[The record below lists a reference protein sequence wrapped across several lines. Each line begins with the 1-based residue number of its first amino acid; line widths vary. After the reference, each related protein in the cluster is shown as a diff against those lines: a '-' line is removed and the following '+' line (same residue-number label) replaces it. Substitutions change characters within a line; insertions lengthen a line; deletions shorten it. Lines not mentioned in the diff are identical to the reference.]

1 MAKHDIVVLNSTSS
15 GFETDLGNN
24 VARIKGDADDL
35 FSVRDASGIN
45 KFSVSTL
52 DESLILNSNVTSSG
66 HISSSLNSTA
76 SFGRV
81 DVTNLVGDGSQMTNT
96 NETAHVSSS
105 AQLASRISG
114 AFQHGFELEGEN
126 RVISG
131 SATSTGSFTRV
142 FANVYSGDASDMF
155 NTKED
160 GNFSGSAQLA
170 SNISGAF
177 NQGFE
182 LAADSEISGSATSTG
197 SFGQTI
203 ASKFTGNASQTTG
216 VLQALAA
223 GTLSGSAQIAS
234 NVSGAFN
241 QGFELSSRTT
251 TISGS
256 VTSTGSFG
264 TMVMGQTLG
273 LIHDISDTS
282 ELTGF
287 SIGGLISSSAQLA
300 TSISGSFTSGMS
312 MFNSQVSGSATST
325 GSFTRVDGILSIS
338 GDASETTGVTLPS
351 GVLSG
356 SGGIASY
363 VSGAFSHGF
372 EFTGLTREEILTGS
386 YAGVSGSDFA
396 YAGNATTMSISS
408 ICGSDFDYRKYDRL
422 NGRIQ
427 GQQAFEAGGVWITS
441 TGLPA
446 DRNAQVNLGTV
457 DAALLAA
464 GYVAPAYVGSTLKFD
479 GVTYSNSADLN
490 QGRGNAVGAGT
501 QNAAMVNGGQSGT
514 SPYRQYVGY
523 TEHYNGSTWSEQAD
537 STGEELGGGGFG
549 TQNAAV
555 RVGGLTPQSSPANYP
570 NNTEIW
576 NGTSW
581 SNGPDHNDSNRRF
594 FGSGGSFNA
603 GIIAAGGT
611 YPGSGNKSE
620 TWDGTSWTVIN
631 PTVQSVFGNSLAGSS
646 NSAHTVGTHC
656 QVNGGQFS
664 NVFDGLT
671 YRIGPNLS
679 NLRGFAGTNAA
690 GLSSCH
696 LYAGGSSFPSS
707 PWNTHRSCTEIYTAR
722 NLTTGSFARVDM
734 TGFKI
739 HNIQSSSL
747 TGYDANHVSGAAQIA
762 SQISGAFQHGFQF
775 DGTISGSVGGNSTLR
790 IQNLV
795 LGGTNTFG
803 ETKLI
808 KKWNTSFVQSATYGT
823 SLGAAISGAFN
834 HGFGFE
840 GTISGSSTSTG
851 SFNKIQSQELFVK
864 EMAGKRKPISGSMDH
879 DNYISASYKS
889 DSHGRITIPTF
900 GRGHTV
906 NTQQFTATGSMEDQK
921 YRDRAGQLFVDNF
934 GRLNFTVQT
943 GSMVEVPGAW
953 EAGPT
958 GFFTEGPGNSAAT
971 GTPNAIIQSAPWGYQ
986 KYSGSA
992 IYDGIAWNRVSD
1004 VTGGHGSFYYAN
1016 CSIGTVDAALFLRHT
1031 GGVAFGTNT
1040 GKYGS
1045 FPNLPGHT
1053 TYMELWD
1060 GVGWY
1065 RGPLALTSQHVKRNG
1080 TSGKVGSVNSH
1091 IAFNGS
1097 EAAPTG
1103 IGTAA
1108 WNGATWQDVG
1118 PFTPTAR
1125 DGGGGFGGV
1134 YDGVV
1139 AGGVAPNNTC
1149 VDEWNGVSWAT
1160 ATALPTGQ
1168 TRGGGAGPQT
1178 AGIIMGGSPQAEVQE
1193 WNGTSWSEGTSI
1205 PVNFTNHASGGSVGK
1220 AFVATSFCSYFWT
1233 GGFVTG
1239 SADTHNEFSQNPT
1252 GRYLL
1257 TKKLQANYSPG
1268 CAGGVSTSNDEDF
1281 GGGY

>member
-24 VARIKGDADDL
+24 VARVKGDADDL
-35 FSVRDASGIN
+35 FSVRDSSGVN

-66 HISSSLNSTA
+66 NISSSLNSTA

-96 NETAHVSSS
+96 NETGHVSSS
-105 AQLASRISG
+105 VQLAARISG
-114 AFQHGFELEGEN
+114 AFQHGFELDGEN

-142 FANVYSGDASDMF
+142 FSNIYVGDASDMHSV
-155 NTKED
+155 NED
-160 GNFSGSAQLA
+160 GHFSGSAQLASNISGSFTSGFSFTNEISGSATSTGSFGRVVATKFTGNASQTTGVSQALATGTLSGSAQIA

-182 LAADSEISGSATSTG
+182 LSTKTSNISGSATSTG
-197 SFGQTI
+197 SFGTI
-203 ASKFTGNASQTTG
+203 IMGND
-216 VLQALAA
+216 ALNKLI
-223 GTLSGSAQIAS
+223 T
-234 NVSGAFN
+234 
-241 QGFELSSRTT
+241 QG
-251 TISGS
+251 
-256 VTSTGSFG
+256 
-264 TMVMGQTLG
+264 
-273 LIHDISDTS
+273 ISDTS

-287 SIGGLISSSAQLA
+287 SLSGLISSSAQVA
-300 TSISGSFTSGMS
+300 SEISGSFTSGML
-312 MFNSQVSGSATST
+312 MNNAQISGSATST
-325 GSFTRVDGILSIS
+325 GSFDLVSGVLSIS
-338 GDASETTGVTLPS
+338 GDASETTNVSVPS

-363 VSGAFSHGF
+363 VSGAFLHGF
-372 EFTGLTREEILTGS
+372 EFIGFTREEILTGS
-386 YAGVSGSDFA
+386 YAGVSGSAFA
-396 YAGNATTMSISS
+396 YGGNDTTMSISS
-408 ICGSDFDYRKYDRL
+408 ICGSDFDYHKYDRL
-422 NGRIQ
+422 GGRIK
-427 GQQAFEAGGVWITS
+427 GSQAFEAGGVWITHAS
-441 TGLPA
+441 LPA
-446 DRNAQVNLGTV
+446 NRSNQVNLGTT
-457 DAALLAA
+457 DAALLAS
-464 GYVAPAYVGSTLKFD
+464 GYVAPAYTNSTLKWD
-479 GVTYSNSADLN
+479 GITYSNSADMN
-490 QGRGNAVGAGT
+490 EGRGSSVGAGT
-501 QNAAMVNGGQSGT
+501 QNAAMVNGGQTPT
-514 SPYRQYVGY
+514 SPYLQYVGY

-555 RVGGLTPQSSPANYP
+555 RVGGRVPDSPHYTQ
-570 NNTEIW
+570 NTELW

-581 SNGPDHNDSNRRF
+581 SNGPDHNDGSRRF
-594 FGSGGSFNA
+594 FGSGGSFDA

-611 YPGSGNKSE
+611 YPGNSNKSE

-631 PTVQSVFGNSLAGSS
+631 PTVHSVFGNSLAGSS
-646 NSAHTVGTHC
+646 NSAHSVGTHC

-664 NVFDGLT
+664 NIFDGLT

-679 NLRGFAGTNAA
+679 NARGFAGTNAA

-696 LYAGGSSFPSS
+696 LYAGGSSFPT
-707 PWNTHRSCTEIYTAR
+707 PIGPVAYQTHGSCTEIFTAR
-722 NLTTGSFARVDM
+722 NLTTGSFARVDIS
-734 TGFKI
+734 GLKV

-747 TGYDANHVSGAAQIA
+747 TGYDLNHVSGAAQIA
-762 SQISGAFQHGFQF
+762 TQISGAFTSGFSFVGAISGSDDSTLRIQSLNIAGTTNF
-775 DGTISGSVGGNSTLR
+775 ANTKLSKNWDGSFVQTATFGNSLGARISGSFIRGFSYQGTISGS
-790 IQNLV
+790 
-795 LGGTNTFG
+795 
-803 ETKLI
+803 
-808 KKWNTSFVQSATYGT
+808 A
-823 SLGAAISGAFN
+823 
-834 HGFGFE
+834 
-840 GTISGSSTSTG
+840 TSTG
-851 SFNKIQSQELFVK
+851 SFNQIKSQELFVK
-864 EMAGKRKPISGSMDH
+864 EMVGKRKPISGSMDH

-889 DSHGRITIPTF
+889 DSHGRINIPTF

-906 NTQQFTATGSMEDQK
+906 NTQQFNATGSMENQE
-921 YRDRAGQLFVDNF
+921 YRAQAGQLFVDNF

-943 GSMVEVPGAW
+943 GSMIEVPGAW

-971 GTPNAIIQSAPWGYQ
+971 GTPNAIIQSSPWGYQ

-1004 VTGGHGSFYYAN
+1004 VTSIAGSFLYAN

-1031 GGVAFGTNT
+1031 GGLTTGTNT

-1045 FPNLPGHT
+1045 FPNTPAHAT
-1053 TYMELWD
+1053 FQEDWD
-1060 GVGWY
+1060 GIGWT
-1065 RGPLALTSQHVKRNG
+1065 RGPNSALTHVKRNG

-1091 IAFNGS
+1091 IAFNGDDY
-1097 EAAPTG
+1097 PTLV
-1103 IGTAA
+1103 GTAA
-1108 WNGATWQDVG
+1108 WNGVTWQEVG
-1118 PFTPTAR
+1118 PHTPVAR

-1139 AGGVAPNNTC
+1139 AGGAAPNNTC
-1149 VDEWNGVSWAT
+1149 VDEWNGTSWAT

-1168 TRGGGAGPQT
+1168 SQGGGAGPQT
-1178 AGIIMGGSPQAEVQE
+1178 AGIIMGGSPAKEVQE
-1193 WNGTSWSEGTSI
+1193 YNGTSWSEGTSI
-1205 PVNFTNHASGGSVGK
+1205 PVNFSAHATGGSSGK
-1220 AFVATSFCSYFWT
+1220 AFTATSFCSYFWT

-1239 SADTHNEFSQNPT
+1239 SADTHNKFSQNPT

-1268 CAGGVSTSNDEDF
+1268 CAGGGSSSSEEDF

>member
-1 MAKHDIVVLNSTSS
+1 MAKHDIVLLNTTSS
-15 GFETDLGNN
+15 GFETDLGSN

-35 FSVRDASGIN
+35 FQVNNASGVD
-45 KFSVSTL
+45 KFAVSSTENSMIIGGDLTL
-52 DESLILNSNVTSSG
+52 TGNL
-66 HISSSLNSTA
+66 SSSLNSTA
-76 SFGRV
+76 SFGKIV
-81 DVTNLVGDGSQMTNT
+81 ATKFVGDATQMTNT
-96 NETAHVSSS
+96 NQTSHVSSSKQLAARISGAFTAGFTTTGDISGSVTSTGSFTRVVANTYVGSGAQLFDPPSVAGEISGSGQIATQISGAFTSGFTISKTSTISGSGTSTGSFGTIVIGPTVGLQQTISDTSELTGLPSFAGFISSS
-105 AQLASRISG
+105 AQLAADISG
-114 AFQHGFELEGEN
+114 SFTSGMAMNNSTISGSATSTASFGRVDGIVSITGDASQVSGLAISTNSVSGSAQLAADISGSFTSGFEFDN
-126 RVISG
+126 SISG
-131 SATSTGSFTRV
+131 SATSTGSFSRLNFNSLSVTDL
-142 FANVYSGDASDMF
+142 SGITGHEAGHVSAS
-155 NTKED
+155 
-160 GNFSGSAQLA
+160 SV
-170 SNISGAF
+170 I
-177 NQGFE
+177 
-182 LAADSEISGSATSTG
+182 AAD
-197 SFGQTI
+197 
-203 ASKFTGNASQTTG
+203 
-216 VLQALAA
+216 
-223 GTLSGSAQIAS
+223 
-234 NVSGAFN
+234 
-241 QGFELSSRTT
+241 
-251 TISGS
+251 
-256 VTSTGSFG
+256 
-264 TMVMGQTLG
+264 
-273 LIHDISDTS
+273 
-282 ELTGF
+282 
-287 SIGGLISSSAQLA
+287 
-300 TSISGSFTSGMS
+300 ISGSFTSG
-312 MFNSQVSGSATST
+312 FN
-325 GSFTRVDGILSIS
+325 
-338 GDASETTGVTLPS
+338 
-351 GVLSG
+351 
-356 SGGIASY
+356 
-363 VSGAFSHGF
+363 
-372 EFTGLTREEILTGS
+372 
-386 YAGVSGSDFA
+386 
-396 YAGNATTMSISS
+396 
-408 ICGSDFDYRKYDRL
+408 
-422 NGRIQ
+422 
-427 GQQAFEAGGVWITS
+427 
-441 TGLPA
+441 
-446 DRNAQVNLGTV
+446 
-457 DAALLAA
+457 
-464 GYVAPAYVGSTLKFD
+464 
-479 GVTYSNSADLN
+479 
-490 QGRGNAVGAGT
+490 
-501 QNAAMVNGGQSGT
+501 
-514 SPYRQYVGY
+514 
-523 TEHYNGSTWSEQAD
+523 
-537 STGEELGGGGFG
+537 
-549 TQNAAV
+549 
-555 RVGGLTPQSSPANYP
+555 
-570 NNTEIW
+570 
-576 NGTSW
+576 
-581 SNGPDHNDSNRRF
+581 
-594 FGSGGSFNA
+594 
-603 GIIAAGGT
+603 
-611 YPGSGNKSE
+611 
-620 TWDGTSWTVIN
+620 
-631 PTVQSVFGNSLAGSS
+631 
-646 NSAHTVGTHC
+646 
-656 QVNGGQFS
+656 
-664 NVFDGLT
+664 
-671 YRIGPNLS
+671 
-679 NLRGFAGTNAA
+679 FAGTISA
-690 GLSSCH
+690 SS
-696 LYAGGSSFPSS
+696 
-707 PWNTHRSCTEIYTAR
+707 
-722 NLTTGSFARVDM
+722 D
-734 TGFKI
+734 
-739 HNIQSSSL
+739 
-747 TGYDANHVSGAAQIA
+747 
-762 SQISGAFQHGFQF
+762 
-775 DGTISGSVGGNSTLR
+775 STLR
-790 IQNLV
+790 IQSLN
-795 LGGTNTFG
+795 LGGTSTLG
-803 ETKLI
+803 ETNFI
-808 KKWNTSFVQSATYGT
+808 KNWNASFVRTATYGT
-823 SLGAAISGAFN
+823 SLGADISGSFN

-851 SFNKIQSQELFVK
+851 SFSKILSQELFVK
-864 EMAGKRKPISGSMDH
+864 QMVGKRKPISGSMDH
-879 DNYISASYKS
+879 DNYISASFKT
-889 DSHGRITIPTF
+889 DAHARVNIPTF

-1268 CAGGVSTSNDEDF
+1268 CAGGGSSSSEEDF